1 MAHNISL
8 ISSSGVPNS
17 GIYCDLI
24 STGGQYEF
32 LCITDD
38 NIDLYI
44 VVKNNTKKIPH
55 GRNIIF
61 IPKGMF
67 RYGLTF
73 NPENFNSFIYIS
85 TFDVKVKN
93 VSVVKQIKNDT
104 GIKIMEGKYDF
115 IPESPISIIPEI
127 SNIIPNYD
135 EIWDNIDKFMK
146 GIDKY
151 MNILFVCQDYP
162 NLGGASTNTLKMI
175 EYIGKTK
182 KTFGVFINYEK
193 DIFINY
199 DKCNEKFIVVNG
211 NRDINKALNTALN
224 AVDEYFGTIDLII
237 FRSSCYVMN
246 IFNRYACSK
255 YFMFPGIF
263 RDELNVSISNIKRT
277 EIMKFVNMK
286 VLDTASKCDKIYCNS
301 NLTQELLKI
310 LFNIESNVFY
320 FNYMPY
326 YRQEINLS
334 DRADRER
341 KYKYGVIIS
350 KFNRKIKNVERIK
363 KFYEEHSDEPKIAI
377 GFESNVLSHIPNTFC
392 LDLMAN
398 HDVLNYMCD
407 IETIVCASYY
417 ESCSNVLVDAEF
429 KGCKILWI

>member
-8 ISSSGVPNS
+8 ISSFGVPNS

-24 STGGQYEF
+24 STGSQYEF

-44 VVKNNTKKIPH
+44 MDKNTTKKIPH

-67 RYGLTF
+67 RFGLTF
-73 NPENFNSFIYIS
+73 NSENFNSFIYIS

-93 VSVVKQIKNDT
+93 VSVVKQLKYDT
-104 GIKIMEGKYDF
+104 GIKIIEGKCDF
-115 IPESPISIIPEI
+115 IPENPILIIPEI
-127 SNIIPNYD
+127 SNIISNYD
-135 EIWDNIDKFMK
+135 EIWDNIDEFMK
-146 GIDKY
+146 SIDKY

-182 KTFGVFINYEK
+182 KTFGFFINYEK
-193 DIFINY
+193 DIFTNY
-199 DKCNEKFIVVNG
+199 DKCNEKFIIING
-211 NRDINKALNTALN
+211 NQDINTALNTAN
-224 AVDEYFGTIDLII
+224 EYFGIIDLII

-246 IFNRYACSK
+246 IFNNYACPK

-263 RDELNVSISNIKRT
+263 RDELNVSISNIKRS

-286 VLDTASKCDKIYCNS
+286 VLDTALKCDKIYCNS
-301 NLTQELLKI
+301 NLTRELLKI

-320 FNYMPY
+320 FNYIPY
-326 YRQEINLS
+326 YRQEIDLS
-334 DRADRER
+334 NRER

-350 KFNRKIKNVERIK
+350 KFNRKIKNVEQIK
-363 KFYEEHSDEPKIAI
+363 KFYEKHSDEPKIAI
-377 GFESNVLSHIPNTFC
+377 GFESNVLSHIPKTFC

-398 HDVLNYMCD
+398 NDVLNYMYD